1 MVLSNKKL
9 TVNDLRGSQILVNSE
24 KKNTYHIK

>member
-24 KKNTYHIK
+24 KKKYLPY